1 MSEWWTYTLSDL
13 QSFSLST
20 YYRLFER
27 YNVEVWPAPAMAFAL
42 GLATM
47 ALLIG
52 GGPRR
57 GRIVAGILAASWLW
71 VAIAFHAT
79 RYSTIHWAAPYF
91 AWGFGLQAVLIVVT
105 GIVGGGLV
113 LERPVDVVSRG
124 GLAIFAFALFVPPV
138 IGPLLGRSLRQV
150 EIFGVAPDPTA
161 VATLGALLLAG
172 GRVRWE
178 LFVVPA
184 IWCVISGATLLAME
198 APGAVIPP
206 LAAALALFLAASR
219 TFGRRRG
226 VRGT

>member
-27 YNVEVWPAPAMAFAL
+27 YNAAVWPAPAVAFAL

-47 ALLIG
+47 ALSLG

-79 RYSTIHWAAPYF
+79 RYSTIHWAASYF
-91 AWGFGLQAVLIVVT
+91 AWGFGLEAVLLA
-105 GIVGGGLV
+105 GIVPGGLV

-124 GLAIFAFALFVPPV
+124 GLAIFAFALFVQPL
-138 IGPLLGRSLRQV
+138 IGPLLGRSWRQV

-184 IWCVISGATLLAME
+184 IWCAISGATLLAME
-198 APGAVIPP
+198 APGALIPP
-206 LAAALALFLAASR
+206 LAAGLALFLAAWRASA
-219 TFGRRRG
+219 RRRAA
-226 VRGT
+226 RRT